1 MINIRDSKVKYCIVI
16 AAVFSLSGCKL
27 TENFTSSE
35 KPETNGEQA
44 EVRKVPKELSTK
56 QRFVKAIEH
65 LEFGREQE
73 AIVQL
78 QAYLT
83 KVPKSRNAKELMAQI
98 KTDSADYFP
107 NESFSVNL
115 ESGESLSTLS
125 RKYLGSALKFYALAK
140 YNDIKNPSRVNVG
153 QEIKIPLT
161 DKAVAVRTAEQNPQP
176 QEVVVEQE
184 AMEEKKVESSTVA
197 DSAVS
202 EMMTQEIAE
211 EIDSLPSEEM
221 VAQETQEVV
230 TADSLINEIV
240 TAIEQND
247 YQTAAQKVRQ
257 LEGFGALTSE
267 TRSLAIT
274 ALTGYAKEL
283 AETDTKQASARYS
296 EAGDMNLM
304 NGESMAALSNFKI
317 AADLDPENAIA
328 IENRDVLQKDMADK
342 FHREASSAFRRQ
354 DLDVAIKNWNKVLEI
369 DPQHSSAR
377 VYLEQAKELK
387 TRLENLNN

>member
-1 MINIRDSKVKYCIVI
+1 MINLRDSRVKYGVVI
-16 AAVFSLSGCKL
+16 AAVCSLSSCKL

-35 KPETNGEQA
+35 QPETNTEQA

-65 LEFGREQE
+65 LEYGREQE

-83 KVPKSRNAKELMAQI
+83 KVPKSKNAKELMAQI
-98 KTDSADYFP
+98 KTESAEYFP
-107 NESFSVNL
+107 SESFSVNL

-140 YNDIKNPSRVNVG
+140 FNNIQNPSRVNVG

-161 DKAVAVRTAEQNPQP
+161 DQAIAVRTAEQNPRP

-184 AMEEKKVESSTVA
+184 SMEEKKVESQSE
-197 DSAVS
+197 SSVS
-202 EMMTQEIAE
+202 EMVTQEIAD
-211 EIDSLPSEEM
+211 EIDALPTEET
-221 VAQETQEVV
+221 VTQDAQEVV
-230 TADSLINEIV
+230 SADSLINDIV
-240 TAIEQND
+240 TAIEQSD
-247 YQTAAQKVRQ
+247 YKVAAQKVRQ
-257 LEGFGALTSE
+257 LEEFGALTSE
-267 TRSLAIT
+267 SRNLAIT

-283 AETDTKQASARYS
+283 AETDTKQASAKYS

-328 IENRDVLQKDMADK
+328 KENRDVLQKDMADK

-369 DPQHSSAR
+369 DPEHSSAR